1 MEQLLIHL
9 IADFWF
15 QPNKMAIKKVED
27 TKLCLYHALIY
38 TTIFLLLTRSPLA
51 LFIIFLSH
59 FLIDRF
65 RLVRYLIFAKNW
77 IMERNLE
84 WQKCKMTGFPNDL
97 PSWLAFILLLVIDS
111 SAHLVCNYLALK
123 YL

>member
-1 MEQLLIHL
+1 MEQLLLHL

-27 TKLCLYHALIY
+27 TKICLCHALIY
-38 TTIFLLLTRSPLA
+38 TAFFLLLTQSPLA
-51 LFIIFLSH
+51 LFIIFLTH

-77 IMERNLE
+77 TMERDLK
-84 WQKCKMTGFPNDL
+84 WKKCKLTGFPNDL
-97 PSWLAFILLLVIDS
+97 PSWLSFILLLVIDGS
-111 SAHLVCNYLALK
+111 SHLVCNYLALK